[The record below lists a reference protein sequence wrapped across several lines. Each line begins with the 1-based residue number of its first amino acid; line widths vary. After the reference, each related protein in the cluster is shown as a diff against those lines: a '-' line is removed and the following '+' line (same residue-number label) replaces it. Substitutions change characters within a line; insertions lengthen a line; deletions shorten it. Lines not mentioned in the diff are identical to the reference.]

1 MLWTLKVIQSKK
13 WKSSYFF
20 SVWSFFP
27 NIPSP
32 CPIKLSL
39 TIFLKWPFLSFSFL
53 HNCLLSP
60 LPSFPSP
67 LTPSLT
73 NTVSHVSKNRNNA
86 TLDLQNACSHS
97 VVSDPATVAHQAPLS
112 MGFPRQECWSGLPCP
127 PPGDLPDPGI
137 KPESSALQAD
147 SLPSEPRYT
156 GSAQL
161 TCLGWMNE
169 VLSQLQGTSIPL
181 VCPILCP
188 LYLVTASPS
197 LRELHPS
204 TPIPL
209 SFPLFLLCG

>member
-1 MLWTLKVIQSKK
+1 MQS
-13 WKSSYFF
+13 
-20 SVWSFFP
+20 
-27 NIPSP
+27 
-32 CPIKLSL
+32 
-39 TIFLKWPFLSFSFL
+39 
-53 HNCLLSP
+53 
-60 LPSFPSP
+60 
-67 LTPSLT
+67 
-73 NTVSHVSKNRNNA
+73 
-86 TLDLQNACSHS
+86 ACSHS
-97 VVSDPATVAHQAPLS
+97 VVSDPATVARQAPPS

-209 SFPLFLLCG
+209 SFPSSSCYADGHVTRLVQSEPFPGFFSGGLEGTLSSSLMRSEGGWPSTSFCH